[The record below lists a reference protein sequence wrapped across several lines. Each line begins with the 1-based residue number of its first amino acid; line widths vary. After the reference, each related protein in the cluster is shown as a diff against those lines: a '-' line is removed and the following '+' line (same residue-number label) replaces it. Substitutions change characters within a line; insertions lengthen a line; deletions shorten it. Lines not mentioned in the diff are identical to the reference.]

1 MGCDDYTRRQA
12 TKDAEYAREYKAW
25 VESMPADQRWEL
37 DRQGLAAPDV
47 AHHGNGP
54 AKGDVAES
62 TLMRIGD
69 APALL
74 PEPEP

>member
-1 MGCDDYTRRQA
+1 M
-12 TKDAEYAREYKAW
+12 
-25 VESMPADQRWEL
+25 
-37 DRQGLAAPDV
+37 

-62 TLMRIGD
+62 PLMRIGD

-74 PEPEP
+74 REPEP